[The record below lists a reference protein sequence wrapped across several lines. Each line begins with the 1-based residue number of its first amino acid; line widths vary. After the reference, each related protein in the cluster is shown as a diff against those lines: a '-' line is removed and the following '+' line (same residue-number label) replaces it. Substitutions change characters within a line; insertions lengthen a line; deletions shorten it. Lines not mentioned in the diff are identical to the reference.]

1 MNILLTKNRT
11 GDRLSKSKDLSPEDP
26 GLDFTPRGSLP
37 WTPGGK
43 LEYCNIGC
51 QKMKKYGAPSVKKAF
66 AILNAIAS
74 SRQGL
79 GVSELANK
87 LKMAKSTVHGM
98 TSALEELGAVM
109 RHPGTKKYK
118 LGFTVLEI
126 GRSAYSQIDLKTAA
140 RPVTEDLMEKTRTSI
155 FLGILNWDQVTI
167 LDIVEARQGL
177 NITAPVG
184 SNIPLFAGAVGKVFL
199 ASMAEEQAGKIISSK
214 GLPRFTDNSIVDAAL
229 YHRELEQV
237 RQKGYAIDDEEYIMG
252 VRAVASP
259 LKGLGQLQSA
269 IWAVGFKASLDD
281 GKMTSIA
288 AETHMAAGT
297 ISRRIQEQL
306 MGKR

>member
-1 MNILLTKNRT
+1 
-11 GDRLSKSKDLSPEDP
+11 
-26 GLDFTPRGSLP
+26 
-37 WTPGGK
+37 
-43 LEYCNIGC
+43 
-51 QKMKKYGAPSVKKAF
+51 MKKYDAPSVKKAF
-66 AILNAIAS
+66 AILNAIGS

-79 GVSELANK
+79 GVSELAQK

-98 TSALEELGAVM
+98 ASALEELGAVM
-109 RHPGTKKYK
+109 RHPRTKKYK
-118 LGFTVLEI
+118 LGFTLLEI

-155 FLGILNWDQVTI
+155 FLGILNWDHITI
-167 LDIVEARQGL
+167 LDIVEARQDL

-199 ASMAEEQAGKIISSK
+199 ACMEQEQVNRIITSK
-214 GLPRFTDNSIVDAAL
+214 GLPRFTANSIVDAEL
-229 YHRELEQV
+229 YQKELKQV
-237 RQKGYAIDDEEYIMG
+237 REKGYAVDDEEYILG

-259 LKGLGQLQSA
+259 LVGLGQLQSA

-281 GKMTSIA
+281 SKMKSMA
-288 AETHMAAGT
+288 AETHMAAST